1 MKTIKKRL
9 KQRAARRGPR
19 MEAEVRDIL
28 GEAVRE
34 RGAREEGLGSLILR
48 HFAGKG
54 RAIDFDIP
62 EWRGENA
69 RPARFQK

>member
-9 KQRAARRGPR
+9 KQRAARRGRP

-28 GEAVRE
+28 SEAVGE
-34 RGAREEGLGSLILR
+34 RGTREEGLGSFIVR
-48 HFAGKG
+48 HFAGKDRG
-54 RAIDFDIP
+54 IDFEIP